1 MNVETQETGDVVVV
15 RLVGELDGRTA
26 PQVEDSLV
34 TVIQPGCKVLL
45 EMSGVSYMSSAGL
58 RILLLLYRQ
67 ITGQNGRVVLVG
79 LQELLRD
86 TMSITGF
93 LDFFEDY
100 ESIAEGMAAL
110 NQV

>member
-1 MNVETQETGDVVVV
+1 MNVETQEAGDVVVV

-26 PQVEDSLV
+26 PRVEDSLV
-34 TVIQPGCKVLL
+34 AVIQPGCKVLL

-100 ESIAEGMAAL
+100 ESIAEGIAAL

>member
-1 MNVETQETGDVVVV
+1 MKIQIQEDEKATIVV
-15 RLVGELDGRTA
+15 LAGELDGRTA
-26 PQVEDSLV
+26 PQVEEKLMA
-34 TVIQPGCKVLL
+34 VIKPGCKLLL
-45 EMSGVSYMSSAGL
+45 EMSGVSYMWSAGL

-67 ITGQNGRVVLVG
+67 ITGQNGQVVLVG

-100 ESIAEGMAAL
+100 ESISEGLMAL
-110 NQV
+110 N

>member
-1 MNVETQETGDVVVV
+1 MNVETQEAGDVVVV

-34 TVIQPGCKVLL
+34 AVIQPGCKVLL

-100 ESIAEGMAAL
+100 ESIAEGIAAL